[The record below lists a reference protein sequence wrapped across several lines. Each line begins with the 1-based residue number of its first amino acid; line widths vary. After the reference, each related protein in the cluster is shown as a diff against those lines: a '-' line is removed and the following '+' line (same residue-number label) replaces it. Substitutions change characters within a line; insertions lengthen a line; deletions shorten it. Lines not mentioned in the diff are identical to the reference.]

1 MTFYTLQYISDWW
14 TLRITR
20 GTAPKFW
27 DLEWVLSWA
36 NCFKTYGLDVYRYDD
51 SDRCTGYMYGS
62 NLLRLL
68 NAMNLNENSAI
79 ILGLIFMLFFSIILG
94 RLASNLVNGMTLG
107 KSLVLLAFCSPGLWL
122 LVASGNFDILII
134 ISICVSSF
142 LFYKGKFTFSL
153 LFILF
158 ATVIKFYTIPLL
170 VFLCVCAPNKRS
182 RIISVFFSA
191 LTLFIVYNDLNR
203 IRNNPLFPSQY
214 FFTFGVI
221 NPGTWWN
228 ILINKLLV
236 SNLTLDTLG
245 KYVLGVSILTL
256 VFGLNF
262 DYKKIRLHKLSNL
275 FLKKYNFSLVQT
287 TFIFFGLTYLG
298 LFIQGANYDYK
309 LFYLAVTGLYFIK
322 IYGIKVTFVVPFYLA
337 LWLSCF
343 SFGLQS
349 TFITK
354 VEVSSLYVFI
364 QFFGDVANFFVTGI
378 ILVAV
383 IETLFVKDDSQK
395 EFGDK

>member
-1 MTFYTLQYISDWW
+1 MNFKFKLNSSSSWSLFFMTFYTLQYISDWW

-158 ATVIKFYTIPLL
+158 
-170 VFLCVCAPNKRS
+170 
-182 RIISVFFSA
+182 
-191 LTLFIVYNDLNR
+191 
-203 IRNNPLFPSQY
+203 
-214 FFTFGVI
+214 GV
-221 NPGTWWN
+221 
-228 ILINKLLV
+228 
-236 SNLTLDTLG
+236 
-245 KYVLGVSILTL
+245 
-256 VFGLNF
+256 
-262 DYKKIRLHKLSNL
+262 
-275 FLKKYNFSLVQT
+275 
-287 TFIFFGLTYLG
+287 
-298 LFIQGANYDYK
+298 
-309 LFYLAVTGLYFIK
+309 
-322 IYGIKVTFVVPFYLA
+322 GIK
-337 LWLSCF
+337 
-343 SFGLQS
+343 
-349 TFITK
+349 
-354 VEVSSLYVFI
+354 
-364 QFFGDVANFFVTGI
+364 
-378 ILVAV
+378 
-383 IETLFVKDDSQK
+383 K
-395 EFGDK
+395 EINLL